1 MTNNRLFKKLQQK
14 QIHVVVSDVSLRK
27 NMITFS
33 LDAMIISSRVKRLFC
48 VYKLVVTFYNI
59 LL

>member
-1 MTNNRLFKKLQQK
+1 M
-14 QIHVVVSDVSLRK
+14 IAEK

-33 LDAMIISSRVKRLFC
+33 LDADYFKQSEKVIC